1 MGTRDTKQRHII
13 SWIIFVP
20 TIAAVF
26 ISLIPSI
33 FPAFLLRTFGGLA
46 DNVQIEPFETGL
58 WAYPIIIVNVIV
70 FSLFLLYSKNHLPQ
84 IMYKSIWFV
93 FSFEISPQMAFVVI
107 VILIGF
113 YTVFSVEELFDGK
126 FDADYYNRVKPWLES
141 FDLLKPPVTDGDRDV
156 GHHLQIF
163 FESTS
168 MKIFGNYKVIPFI
181 ASIALPIMTYFLT
194 AELTKKRFAGIVS
207 MVIVLQSSLF
217 LFYDTGV
224 SYPNFWILFYLL
236 SLYLIYKM
244 WQLSAIAYT
253 VAILSKGLTAIFFP
267 VTIFFIIRTSIS
279 KKRKIYL
286 IASYTII
293 VILGGIFFVATNTS
307 LNPLEQKGFNLHNFV
322 SGFGSFSTSF
332 KDDGLILLFFL
343 PLIVGLFI
351 ASRKGIVHAE
361 SIMLLLVVMLLS
373 APFLSG
379 FSDHQN
385 VPYRFVP
392 VVTFFAIGAGLLL
405 AKSRSPGETSSAH

>member
-1 MGTRDTKQRHII
+1 MNSTDKKQRHII
-13 SWIIFVP
+13 SWIIFLP
-20 TIAAVF
+20 TIVAVF

-46 DNVQIEPFETGL
+46 DNVQIEPFETGPS
-58 WAYPIIIVNVIV
+58 AYPIIIVNVIV
-70 FSLFLLYSKNHLPQ
+70 FSLLFLYSKNYLPK
-84 IMYKSIWFV
+84 IIYRVIRFV
-93 FSFEISPQMAFVVI
+93 FSFEVSPQMAFVVI

-113 YTVFSVEELFDGK
+113 YTLFSVGELFDGK

-163 FESTS
+163 FEATS

-244 WQLSAIAYT
+244 WHLSAISCT

-286 IASYTII
+286 ITSYAII
-293 VILGGIFFVATNTS
+293 VIVGGIFFVVTNTS
-307 LNPLEQKGFNLHNFV
+307 LNPLEQKGFNSHNFV

-332 KDDGLILLFFL
+332 KDDGFILLFFL

-392 VVTFFAIGAGLLL
+392 VVTFFAIGTGLLL
-405 AKSRSPGETSSAH
+405 AKPKSLGETSSTH